1 MLSARGVSKSYKKR
15 LVLSNIDFAIEA
27 GESAVIVGRNGAGKS
42 TMLSIFAGFL
52 RPDAGVVTLNGAY
65 AAFCPQDD
73 RLFEELTVADNLKFW
88 ASMTGGS
95 NAWMHKLSGI
105 LGVDTFTKKRINQL
119 SGGMKKSVAICCALS
134 GDPSILILDEP
145 FSGLDIFHK
154 NALMQAFGK
163 LRTAGK
169 SIIFSSHSLDE
180 IVALDSKIHTL
191 ANGQLS
197 EFAPKALEM
206 GMMSDLLERI

>member
-1 MLSARGVSKSYKKR
+1 MLSALGVSKAYKKR
-15 LVLSNIDFAIEA
+15 VILSNINFSIAS

-52 RPDAGVVTLNGAY
+52 KPDAGSVGLNGAY

-73 RLFEELTVADNLKFW
+73 RLFEELSVKDNLKFW
-88 ASMTGGS
+88 TAMTNGS
-95 NAWMHKLSGI
+95 NAWVQKLSGI
-105 LGVDTFTKKRINQL
+105 LGVDTFMNKRITQL

-134 GDPSILILDEP
+134 GDPAALILDEP

-154 NALMQAFGK
+154 NALIKAFAELK
-163 LRTAGK
+163 SAGK
-169 SIIFSSHSLDE
+169 SIIFSSHSIDE
-180 IVALDSKIHTL
+180 IVGLESKIYTL

-197 EFAPKALEM
+197 EFVPKHLEAS
-206 GMMSDLLERI
+206 MMSDLLERI

>member
-1 MLSARGVSKSYKKR
+1 MLSVKGVSKAYKGQAV
-15 LVLSNIDFAIEA
+15 LVNVNFSISV

-52 RPDAGVVTLNGAY
+52 RPDAGLVVLDGAY

-73 RLFEELTVADNLKFW
+73 RLFEELSVRDNLRFW
-88 ASMTGGS
+88 AGMTKGDD
-95 NAWMHKLSGI
+95 AWLKKLSAI
-105 LGVDTFTKKRINQL
+105 FGVDGFMNKRVSQL

-134 GDPSILILDEP
+134 GNPALLILDEP

-154 NALMQAFGK
+154 NALTQAFAELK
-163 LRTAGK
+163 AAGK
-169 SIIFSSHSLDE
+169 AILYSSHSIDE
-180 IVALDSKIHTL
+180 IVGLQSKIYTL

-197 EFAPKALEM
+197 EFLPKVLEV
-206 GMMSDLLERI
+206 GMLDDLLERI